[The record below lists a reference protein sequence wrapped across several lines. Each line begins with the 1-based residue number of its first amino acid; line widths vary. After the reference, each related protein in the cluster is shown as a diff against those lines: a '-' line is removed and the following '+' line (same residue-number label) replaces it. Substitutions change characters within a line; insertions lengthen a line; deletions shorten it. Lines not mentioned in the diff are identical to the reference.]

1 MKKITVK
8 IKPKQHYQMKMSPE
22 ELQEH
27 LKMKRNG
34 ESTTKNG
41 KAYTRKS
48 KYKEKF

>member
-8 IKPKQHYQMKMSPE
+8 TKPKQHNQMKKSPE
-22 ELQEH
+22 QLQEH
-27 LKMKRNG
+27 LKMKRNSA
-34 ESTTKNG
+34 STTKNR